1 MKNRRR
7 TQNFLLVIVSLVIS
21 FIVAELA
28 VRLILPQDKVVTWL
42 EMHPDGFMMNQKGG
56 KASQEHNGNLINYS
70 FTDTRLRGSETNSD
84 LASKKVLAMGDSFTF
99 GLLLQEENSYIKL
112 LNECLRN
119 AGSDSVEILNGG
131 VGGAG
136 LADWPAW
143 LEYNGANIDP
153 DVILYFMNIHD
164 LERALSKNIYV
175 LKEDSLIKSQRWRPS
190 ETMQSLG
197 RQNWYRWLQG
207 KSELFNIVVKLL
219 WQSIYFEDLT
229 NDFDTESSTVLIPE
243 MVDFSLESD
252 YSLNLGKA
260 IFKKMDEWC
269 FSNSCELLITTTG
282 FFPSA
287 DTIESA
293 HTLRLYNALKEG
305 SAELSDNV
313 RFFDPSE
320 CVGSE
325 INSDYNS
332 IKILGDSHPNQQGA
346 KLIADCTWVELKDYI
361 TD

>member
-7 TQNFLLVIVSLVIS
+7 TQNFLLVLVSLVIS
-21 FIVAELA
+21 LFVAELA
-28 VRLILPQDKVVTWL
+28 VRIILPQDKMVTWL
-42 EMHPDGFMMNQKGG
+42 EMHPDGFMMNQSGG
-56 KASQEHNGNLINYS
+56 KAFQELGDIKIDYS
-70 FTDTRLRGSETNSD
+70 FTENRLRGKSGNSD
-84 LASKKVLAMGDSFTF
+84 ANKKVLAIGDSFTF
-99 GLLLQEENSYIKL
+99 GLLLEEESSYINL
-112 LNECLRN
+112 LNEHLKN
-119 AGSDSVEILNGG
+119 AGSDSVVILNGG

-143 LEYNGANIDP
+143 LEHNGANLDP

-175 LKEDSLIKSQRWRPS
+175 LKEDSLIKSQRWKPS
-190 ETMQSLG
+190 VAMQSLG
-197 RQNWYRWLQG
+197 KQNWYRWLQG

-219 WQSIYFEDLT
+219 WRNIYFENLT
-229 NDFDTESSTVLIPE
+229 NDFDTESSSVLIPE
-243 MVDFSLESD
+243 MEDFSLESD
-252 YSLNLGKA
+252 YSLSLGKA

-269 FSNSCELLITTTG
+269 VSNSCELLITTTG

-287 DTIESA
+287 DTVVSA

-305 SAELSDNV
+305 SVELSDNV
-313 RFFDPSE
+313 RFFDPSK
-320 CVGSE
+320 CMSSK

-332 IKILGDSHPNQQGA
+332 IKIPGDSHPNEQGA
-346 KLIADCTWVELKDYI
+346 KLIADCTWIELKNYI

>member
-7 TQNFLLVIVSLVIS
+7 SQNFLLVLVSLVIS
-21 FIVAELA
+21 LFVAELA
-28 VRLILPQDKVVTWL
+28 VRIILPQDKMVTWL
-42 EMHPDGFMMNQKGG
+42 EMHPDGFMMNQTGG
-56 KASQEHNGNLINYS
+56 KAFQEFGEIKIDYR
-70 FTDTRLRGSETNSD
+70 FTENRLRDVSINNEG
-84 LASKKVLAMGDSFTF
+84 SKKILALGDSFTF
-99 GLLLQEENSYIKL
+99 GLLLQEESSYINL
-112 LNECLRN
+112 LNEHLKN

-175 LKEDSLIKSQRWRPS
+175 LKKDSLIKSQRWKPS
-190 ETMQSLG
+190 EAMQSLG
-197 RQNWYRWLQG
+197 KQGWYRYLQG

-219 WQSIYFEDLT
+219 WRNIYFEDLT
-229 NDFDTESSTVLIPE
+229 NDFDTESSSVLIPE
-243 MVDFSLESD
+243 MEDFSLESE
-252 YSLNLGKA
+252 YSLSLGKA
-260 IFKKMDEWC
+260 IFEKMDEWC
-269 FSNSCELLITTTG
+269 VSNNCELLITTTG

-287 DTIESA
+287 DTAVSA

-305 SAELSDNV
+305 SAELSDKV

-320 CVGSE
+320 CVSSE

-332 IKILGDSHPNQQGA
+332 IKIPGDSHPNEQGA
-346 KLIADCTWVELKDYI
+346 KLIADCIWIELKNYI